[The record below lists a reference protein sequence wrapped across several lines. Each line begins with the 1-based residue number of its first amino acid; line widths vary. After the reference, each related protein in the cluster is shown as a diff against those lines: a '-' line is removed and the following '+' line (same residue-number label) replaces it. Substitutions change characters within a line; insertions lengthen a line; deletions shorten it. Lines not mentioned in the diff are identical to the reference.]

1 MLKKLFQF
9 VKFIL
14 SVYFIYFFIDFTIKN
29 LSELKIIFSGS
40 ILSLFIII
48 FLKISIILL
57 NSIIFRKILETLNI
71 TINFSKANELTILNY
86 LGNLVGPF
94 KLGAGMRIE
103 YLRQNFNM
111 SVKDFIIKNFSF
123 TFYCQLIYISI
134 FIFALFLD
142 KKLILSYTFSL
153 ILIFLTVL
161 FLLNKKILFGKEN
174 LFTIKE
180 FLKSFLINFS
190 ILTLFLLGV
199 WVVILEVGL
208 VIGVSYQLL
217 KGIYIFEGISLTN
230 IANLTP
236 ANLGIREFALLS
248 IDSLH
253 NLSLNNLITIGIL
266 DRFCSLFSTFLMF
279 LIQNIKKTQK

>member
-1 MLKKLFQF
+1 M
-9 VKFIL
+9 
-14 SVYFIYFFIDFTIKN
+14 
-29 LSELKIIFSGS
+29 
-40 ILSLFIII
+40 
-48 FLKISIILL
+48 
-57 NSIIFRKILETLNI
+57 
-71 TINFSKANELTILNY
+71 
-86 LGNLVGPF
+86 
-94 KLGAGMRIE
+94 
-103 YLRQNFNM
+103 
-111 SVKDFIIKNFSF
+111 
-123 TFYCQLIYISI
+123 
-134 FIFALFLD
+134 
-142 KKLILSYTFSL
+142 
-153 ILIFLTVL
+153 TVL